1 MGEKYNSKF
10 YPDLYKKDVY
20 YYNYEDMLGNNNRA
34 KIENNYSNQITIS
47 QKSNHD
53 SSIQNEKNNQSNSNR
68 INRGWKN
75 KTRNIRLIKNNTF
88 NSQIDSER
96 NKINLIASIEKRI
109 LSSNPSL
116 KNNIRKKRILNLK
129 KMHIKNRNY

>member
-34 KIENNYSNQITIS
+34 KIENNNSNQITIS

-53 SSIQNEKNNQSNSNR
+53 SSIQNEKNNQSNSND
-68 INRGWKN
+68 NDDFK
-75 KTRNIRLIKNNTF
+75 RNIYKNTGKHY
-88 NSQIDSER
+88 QI
-96 NKINLIASIEKRI
+96 N
-109 LSSNPSL
+109 
-116 KNNIRKKRILNLK
+116 
-129 KMHIKNRNY
+129 